1 MADKKCMKCKNKVAT
16 IRYKDTKWY
25 CTLCYIDLFHRG
37 DKVLNFL
44 LTVKKH
50 LINRDSVQLGCIP
63 YKKLHNKG

>member
-1 MADKKCMKCKNKVAT
+1 MANEKCMKCKTKLAT

-37 DKVLNFL
+37 DKILNFL

-50 LINRDSVQLGCIP
+50 LINRDSV
-63 YKKLHNKG
+63 